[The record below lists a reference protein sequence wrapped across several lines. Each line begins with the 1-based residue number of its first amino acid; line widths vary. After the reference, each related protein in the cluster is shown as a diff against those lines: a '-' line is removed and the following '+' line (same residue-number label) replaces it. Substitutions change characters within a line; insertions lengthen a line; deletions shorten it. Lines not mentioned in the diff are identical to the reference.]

1 MKIVLSSTALSDAV
15 KMLSQA
21 LNRKNA
27 LPILGDFHFDVN
39 GKEVTITASDSEV
52 TLQRTL
58 DCLKESLFDGKFCV
72 PATQL
77 RDALVGISEQP
88 ITLDA
93 DVEHNSFKV
102 IHSTGETYFA
112 ITSPIA
118 DEYPMPAQQKYTK
131 ELTVE
136 STDLI
141 DAINRCLWA
150 TAKDDLR
157 PNLGGVYFDI
167 DGDSLTVVASDGSC
181 IVKTEI
187 FTGADAGKG
196 GFLLPKKAAMI
207 LAKQPKSSHLHIS
220 YNKAKVLIE
229 SECIKMY
236 ATQVDAKYPNY
247 NKVIPEAQNCTY
259 QAKLNRINLMNIAHK
274 IEPFTI
280 QSATTS
286 RIALVFGAG
295 DNPQLEVRGE
305 DYDMSMGA
313 FDTMHIEKAEGGIS
327 EPLAIGVSAI
337 RLAQVLKC
345 FNEMYVTIYTFGD
358 TKPVVI
364 KESDPG
370 EEAPEITTLIM
381 PVLLND

>member
-1 MKIVLSSTALSDAV
+1 MKIVLSSTVLSDAV

-58 DCLKESLFDGKFCV
+58 VCQEESLFDGKFCV
-72 PATQL
+72 SATQL

-102 IHSTGETYFA
+102 IHATGETYFA

-136 STDLI
+136 SPDLY

-150 TAKDDLR
+150 TAKDENR

-167 DGDSLTVVASDGSC
+167 DGDSLTVVASNGMC
-181 IVKTEI
+181 IVKTEL
-187 FTGADAGKG
+187 FVGADIKG
-196 GFLLPKKAAMI
+196 GFILPKKAAMI
-207 LAKQPKSSHLHIS
+207 LAKQAKGPDLHIS
-220 YNKAKVLIE
+220 FNNQWVQIE
-229 SECIKMY
+229 ADYFKLHCR
-236 ATQVDAKYPNY
+236 QVEGKYPNY
-247 NKVIPEAQNCTY
+247 NSVIPEEHNCTY
-259 QAKLNRINLMNIAHK
+259 QAKLKRLNLINIVRK

-280 QSATTS
+280 QSGTTS
-286 RIALVFGAG
+286 RVALIFGAEG
-295 DNPQLEVRGE
+295 KGQLEVRGD

-313 FDTMHIEKAEGGIS
+313 FDTMSIEDQESCIS
-327 EPLAIGVSAI
+327 EPLTIGINGNLLEQA
-337 RLAQVLKC
+337 LKSL
-345 FNEMYVTIYTFGD
+345 NDLYVTFYTFGES
-358 TKPVVI
+358 KPIVI
-364 KESDPG
+364 KDSDVADD
-370 EEAPEITTLIM
+370 APQITALIM